1 MLSLDEVDKG
11 VVIGLQEVTPT
22 HWIIS
27 SVYLC

>member
-11 VVIGLQEVTPT
+11 VAISLQEVIPA